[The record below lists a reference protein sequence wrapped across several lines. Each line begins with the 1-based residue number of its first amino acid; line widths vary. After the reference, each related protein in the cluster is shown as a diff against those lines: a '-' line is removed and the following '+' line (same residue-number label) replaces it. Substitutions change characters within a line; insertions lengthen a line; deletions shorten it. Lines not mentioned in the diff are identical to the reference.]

1 MEGIYGN
8 CMQYRVDVKNVG
20 QRQGMRLQV
29 KSESIQY
36 IFIIGI
42 TQGIWYEHGV
52 AIWLSEKWI
61 TVVNRWQMIQGH
73 VFGYNSNK

>member
-1 MEGIYGN
+1 MLDKD
-8 CMQYRVDVKNVG
+8 RVWGCKWKVNPYN
-20 QRQGMRLQV
+20 
-29 KSESIQY
+29 I

-61 TVVNRWQMIQGH
+61 TVVNCWQMIQGH